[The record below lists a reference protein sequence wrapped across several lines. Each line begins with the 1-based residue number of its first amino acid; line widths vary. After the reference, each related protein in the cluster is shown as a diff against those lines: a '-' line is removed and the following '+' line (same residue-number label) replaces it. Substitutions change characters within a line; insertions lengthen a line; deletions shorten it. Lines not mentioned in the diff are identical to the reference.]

1 MELVGTFEGTFE
13 SVWSMKI
20 DKHDWDLFLEVHPDI
35 SEFSRDSMAEAWEYF
50 KALGYY
56 DEPET
61 SCDFD
66 TTMTG
71 LEINE

>member
-1 MELVGTFEGTFE
+1 MNLLGTFEGTFE
-13 SVWSMKI
+13 ATFSMSI
-20 DKHDWDLFLEVHPDI
+20 EDHDWTLFLEVHPDFD
-35 SEFSRDSMAEAWEYF
+35 EFSRESMQEAWEYF

-66 TTMTG
+66 THITG
-71 LEINE
+71 LEISE